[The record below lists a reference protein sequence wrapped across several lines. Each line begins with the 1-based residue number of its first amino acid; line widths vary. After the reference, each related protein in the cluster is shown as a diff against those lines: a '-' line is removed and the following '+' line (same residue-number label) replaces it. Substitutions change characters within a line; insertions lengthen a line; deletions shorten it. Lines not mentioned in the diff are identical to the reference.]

1 MVQIS
6 IKTLTWW
13 PSSSEGGSNIKL
25 KSDKVLAVVKTTV
38 GENLEG
44 RWDIFKGRT
53 PGLIAR

>member
-44 RWDIFKGRT
+44 DGTYLKVEH
-53 PGLIAR
+53 LD